1 MTDQKF
7 KADAGKA
14 DPTLFDEGF
23 PIARMFIQSTL
34 DYGAIKYEAH
44 SWRRVPGAFKRY
56 GKAGARH
63 REERMLAQM
72 RNPEH
77 GFMALDYESG
87 LPHIAHELFNLMA
100 QIELYVA
107 ANPGIDFK
115 KMLKFNQPPQDHK
128 QVFDATPEAH
138 YKAQD
143 RATREADAMY
153 AVAAAMYA
161 QTKDSA

>member
-44 SWRRVPGAFKRY
+44 SWRKVPGAFKRY

-63 REERMLAQM
+63 REARMLAQM
-72 RNPEH
+72 RNRDH
-77 GFMALDYESG
+77 GFMALDHESG

-107 ANPGIDFK
+107 ANPAIDFNS
-115 KMLKFNQPPQDHK
+115 MLEFNQPPQEHK
-128 QVFDATPEAH
+128 QTVPQRH
-138 YKAQD
+138 
-143 RATREADAMY
+143 
-153 AVAAAMYA
+153 
-161 QTKDSA
+161 

>member
-44 SWRRVPGAFKRY
+44 SWRKVPGAFKRY

-63 REERMLAQM
+63 REARMLAQM

-77 GFMALDYESG
+77 GFMALDHESG

-115 KMLKFNQPPQDHK
+115 SMLEFNQPPQDHK
-128 QVFDATPEAH
+128 KVFDAHPEPH

-143 RATREADAMY
+143 RNSRERDAATEPYPYPTME
-153 AVAAAMYA
+153 
-161 QTKDSA
+161 